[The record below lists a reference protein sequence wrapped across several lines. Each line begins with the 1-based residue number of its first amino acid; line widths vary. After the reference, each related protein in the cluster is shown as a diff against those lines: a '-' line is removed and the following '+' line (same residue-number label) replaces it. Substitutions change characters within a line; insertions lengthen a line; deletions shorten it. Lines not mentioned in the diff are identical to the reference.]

1 MKTRNILTGALL
13 ALTSVGCTDLDVDIK
28 SQYTEMPDSEIAIE
42 AQMSNAFYSFRAA
55 IGRRFDEGVSCNSDE
70 YTAVSFDGDYLNNRD
85 MANFSLHMI
94 SPTNS
99 AAQLDVFN
107 ELLTGITNCNRV
119 IFDLSEGGVPEEDL
133 APVRAVRAFYHF
145 MIMDHWGDTPI
156 IDHLLAEDEAI
167 DRSPRAD
174 VARWIESELLAVRDN
189 CYENVDASTYGK
201 PTRWM
206 VDALLAKLYINWNVY
221 TQDVTS
227 ASWNANADNEKL
239 DDCIEACDRV
249 IASGYFNLSD
259 DYKTKFMYTNG
270 SHIKDFIYAMPFD
283 AETVQGMT
291 FARFRT
297 WRRGQNNNGFYSIP
311 MSNSVGGNMT
321 LTPEFVELFCL
332 PGDRRNDVIAG
343 NTGENIGMDSFDVYQ
358 YDNTTGEPTGVR
370 NTYDGHDVTFTK
382 AITLKE
388 DLTADPAVVPNGDLN
403 CGADITGWTQGYR
416 SIKFFPDVNDYNTF
430 SRNQDNDVPVF
441 RYADVILMKCEAITR
456 GGAATNGDTPMS
468 LFNQIR
474 AYVNAPLLDH
484 NPSLQEI
491 LDERGREFLDEH
503 WRRND
508 LIRFGDFE
516 RDWGFKKEFNEN
528 ADNPQYRLWP
538 LSVNTL
544 NANTNWEQNPG
555 YYSLIIKIRYIF
567 KVKTSDC
574 FI

>member
-1 MKTRNILTGALL
+1 MKTRNILTGAFL
-13 ALTSVGCTDLDVDIK
+13 ALTAFGCTDLDVNIE
-28 SQYTEMPDSEIAIE
+28 SQYTEMPNSEIAIE
-42 AQMSNAFYSFRAA
+42 AQMSNAFYGFRNA
-55 IGRRFDEGVSCNSDE
+55 IGRRFDEGASCNSDE
-70 YTAVSFDGDYLNNRD
+70 YTAVSFDGDYLNGRD

-94 SPTNS
+94 DPTNS
-99 AAQLDVFN
+99 KNQLNVFD
-107 ELLTGITNCNRV
+107 ELQSAITNCNRV
-119 IFDLSEGGVPEEDL
+119 LFDLSAGGVSDEDL

-156 IDHLLAEDEAI
+156 IDHLLADDEKI

-174 VARWIESELLAVRDN
+174 VAKWIESELLAVRDN

-221 TQDVTS
+221 TKDVTS
-227 ASWNANADNEKL
+227 SSWNANDKNEKL
-239 DDCIEACDRV
+239 KECIAACDRI
-249 IASGYFNLSD
+249 IASGHFDLSD

-270 SHIKDFIYAMPFD
+270 SQIKDFIYAMPYD

-297 WRRGQNNNGFYSIP
+297 WRRGQNSNGFYSIE
-311 MSNSVGGNMT
+311 MSNSVGGNMA

-343 NTGENIGMDSFDVYQ
+343 STGENIGLPSFDVYQ
-358 YDNTTGEPTGVR
+358 YDNATGEPTNIR
-370 NTYDGHDVTFTK
+370 NTYGGENVTFTK

-388 DLTADPAVVPNGDLN
+388 DLTANPPVVPNADLN
-403 CGADITGWTQGYR
+403 CGADLKGWTQGYR
-416 SIKFFPDVNDYNTF
+416 SIKFFPDINDYNNF
-430 SRNQDNDVPVF
+430 SRNQDNDFPIF
-441 RYADVILMKCEAITR
+441 RYADIILMKCEAIVR
-456 GGAATNGDTPMS
+456 GGTATNGDTPMS

-484 NPSLQEI
+484 DPSLQEI

-508 LIRFGDFE
+508 LIRFGKFE
-516 RDWGFKKEFNEN
+516 EPWGFKDQFNPN
-528 ADNPQYRLWP
+528 AKNPQYRLWP
-538 LSVNTL
+538 LSIDAL
-544 NANTNWEQNPG
+544 NNNTNWKQNPG
-555 YYSLIIKIRYIF
+555 Y
-567 KVKTSDC
+567 
-574 FI
+574 

>member
-1 MKTRNILTGALL
+1 MKTKNILTSTLMVL
-13 ALTSVGCTDLDVDIK
+13 STIGCTDLDVNIE
-28 SQYTEMPDSEIAIE
+28 SQYTEMPNSDIAIE
-42 AQMSNAFYSFRAA
+42 AQMSNAFYGFRNA

-70 YTAVSFDGDYLNNRD
+70 YTAVSFDGDYLNSRD

-94 SPTNS
+94 DPTNS
-99 AAQLDVFN
+99 KNQLNVLD
-107 ELLTGITNCNRV
+107 ELQSAITNCNRV
-119 IFDLSEGGVPEEDL
+119 IFDLSAGGVSEEDL

-145 MIMDHWGDTPI
+145 LIMDHWGDTPI
-156 IDHLLAEDEAI
+156 IDHLLTDDEKI

-174 VARWIESELLAVRDN
+174 VAKWIESELLAVRDN

-221 TQDVTS
+221 TKDVTS
-227 ASWNANADNEKL
+227 TSWNPNAANEKL
-239 DDCIEACDRV
+239 NDCIAACDR
-249 IASGYFNLSD
+249 IIISGNFDLKD
-259 DYKTKFMYTNG
+259 DYKMKFMYTNG
-270 SHIKDFIYAMPFD
+270 SQIKDFIYAMPYD

-297 WRRGQNNNGFYSIP
+297 WRRGQNSNGFYSIE
-311 MSNSVGGNMT
+311 MSNSVGGNMA

-332 PGDRRNDVIAG
+332 PGDRCNDVIAG
-343 NTGENIGMDSFDVYQ
+343 NTGANIDQPSFDVYQ
-358 YDNTTGEPTGVR
+358 YDNATGEPTNVR
-370 NTYDGHDVTFTK
+370 NTYGGENVTFTK

-388 DLTADPAVVPNGDLN
+388 DLTANPPIVPNADLN
-403 CGADITGWTQGYR
+403 CGADLKGWTQGYR
-416 SIKFFPDVNDYNTF
+416 SIKFFPDINDYNNF
-430 SRNQDNDVPVF
+430 SRNQDNDVPIF
-441 RYADVILMKCEAITR
+441 RYADIILMKCEAIVR
-456 GGAATNGDTPMS
+456 GGTATNGDTPMS

-516 RDWGFKKEFNEN
+516 RDWGFKNDFNPN
-528 ADNPQYRLWP
+528 ATNPQYRLWP
-538 LSVNTL
+538 LSIDAL
-544 NANTNWEQNPG
+544 NNNTNWKQNPG
-555 YYSLIIKIRYIF
+555 Y
-567 KVKTSDC
+567 
-574 FI
+574 

>member
-1 MKTRNILTGALL
+1 MKTKNILTSTLMVL
-13 ALTSVGCTDLDVDIK
+13 STIGCTDLDVNIE
-28 SQYTEMPDSEIAIE
+28 SQYTEMPNSDIAIE
-42 AQMSNAFYSFRAA
+42 AQMSNAFYGFRNA

-70 YTAVSFDGDYLNNRD
+70 YTAVSFDGDYLNSRD

-94 SPTNS
+94 DPTNS
-99 AAQLDVFN
+99 KNQLNVLD
-107 ELLTGITNCNRV
+107 ELQSAITNCNRV
-119 IFDLSEGGVPEEDL
+119 IFDLSAGGVSEEAL

-145 MIMDHWGDTPI
+145 LIMDHWGDTPI
-156 IDHLLAEDEAI
+156 IDHLLTDDEKI

-174 VARWIESELLAVRDN
+174 VAKWIESELLAVRDN

-221 TQDVTS
+221 TKDVTS
-227 ASWNANADNEKL
+227 TSWNPNAANEKL
-239 DDCIEACDRV
+239 NDCIAACDR
-249 IASGYFNLSD
+249 IIISGNFDLKD
-259 DYKTKFMYTNG
+259 DYKMKFMYTNG
-270 SHIKDFIYAMPFD
+270 SQIKDFIYAMPYD

-297 WRRGQNNNGFYSIP
+297 WRRGQNSNGFYSIE
-311 MSNSVGGNMT
+311 MSNSVGGNMA

-343 NTGENIGMDSFDVYQ
+343 NTGANIDQPSFDVYQ
-358 YDNTTGEPTGVR
+358 YDNATGEPTNVR
-370 NTYDGHDVTFTK
+370 NTYGGENVTFTK

-388 DLTADPAVVPNGDLN
+388 DLTANPPIVPNADLN
-403 CGADITGWTQGYR
+403 CGADLKGWTQGYR
-416 SIKFFPDVNDYNTF
+416 SIKFFPDINDYNNF
-430 SRNQDNDVPVF
+430 SRNQDNDVPIF
-441 RYADVILMKCEAITR
+441 RYADIILMKCEAIVR
-456 GGAATNGDTPMS
+456 GGTATNGDTPMS

-474 AYVNAPLLDH
+474 AYVNAPLLAH

-516 RDWGFKKEFNEN
+516 RDWGFKNDFNPN
-528 ADNPQYRLWP
+528 ATNPQYRLWP
-538 LSVNTL
+538 LSIDAL
-544 NANTNWEQNPG
+544 NNNTNWKQNPG
-555 YYSLIIKIRYIF
+555 Y
-567 KVKTSDC
+567 
-574 FI
+574 

>member
-1 MKTRNILTGALL
+1 MKTKNILTSTLMVL
-13 ALTSVGCTDLDVDIK
+13 STISCTDLDVNIE
-28 SQYTEMPDSEIAIE
+28 SQYTEMPNSDIAIE
-42 AQMSNAFYSFRAA
+42 AQMSNAFYGFRNA

-70 YTAVSFDGDYLNNRD
+70 YTAVSFDGDYLNSRD

-94 SPTNS
+94 DPTNS
-99 AAQLDVFN
+99 KNQLNVLD
-107 ELLTGITNCNRV
+107 ELQSAITNCNRV
-119 IFDLSEGGVPEEDL
+119 IFDLSAGGVSEEDL

-145 MIMDHWGDTPI
+145 LIMDHWGDTPI
-156 IDHLLAEDEAI
+156 IDHLLTDDEKI

-174 VARWIESELLAVRDN
+174 VAKWIESELLAVRDN

-221 TQDVTS
+221 TKDVTS
-227 ASWNANADNEKL
+227 TSWNPNAANEKL
-239 DDCIEACDRV
+239 NDCIAACDR
-249 IASGYFNLSD
+249 IIISGNFDLKD
-259 DYKTKFMYTNG
+259 DYKMKFMYTNG
-270 SHIKDFIYAMPFD
+270 SQIKDFIYAMPYD

-297 WRRGQNNNGFYSIP
+297 WRRGQNSNGFYSIE
-311 MSNSVGGNMT
+311 MSNSVGGNMA

-343 NTGENIGMDSFDVYQ
+343 NTGANIDQPSFDVYQ
-358 YDNTTGEPTGVR
+358 YDNATGEPTNVR
-370 NTYDGHDVTFTK
+370 NTYGGENVTFTK

-388 DLTADPAVVPNGDLN
+388 DLTANPPIVPNADLN
-403 CGADITGWTQGYR
+403 CGADLKGWTQGYR
-416 SIKFFPDVNDYNTF
+416 SIKFFPDINDYNNF
-430 SRNQDNDVPVF
+430 SRNQDNDVPIF
-441 RYADVILMKCEAITR
+441 RYADIILMKCEAIVR
-456 GGAATNGDTPMS
+456 GGTATNGDTPMS

-516 RDWGFKKEFNEN
+516 RDWGFKNDFNPN
-528 ADNPQYRLWP
+528 ATNPQYRLWP
-538 LSVNTL
+538 LSIDAL
-544 NANTNWEQNPG
+544 NNNTNWKQNPG
-555 YYSLIIKIRYIF
+555 Y
-567 KVKTSDC
+567 
-574 FI
+574 

>member
-1 MKTRNILTGALL
+1 MKTRNIVTSALL
-13 ALTSVGCTDLDVDIK
+13 ALTTIGCTDLDVDIK

-119 IFDLSEGGVPEEDL
+119 IFDLSEGGVSEEDL
-133 APVRAVRAFYHF
+133 APVRAARAFYHF

-167 DRSPRAD
+167 DRSPRAE
-174 VARWIESELLAVRDN
+174 VAQWIESELLAVRDN
-189 CYENVDASTYGK
+189 CYEEVDASTYGK
-201 PTRWM
+201 PTKWM

-221 TQDVTS
+221 TKDVTS
-227 ASWNANADNEKL
+227 AAWDANATNEKL
-239 DDCIEACDRV
+239 DDCIAACDRV
-249 IASGYFNLSD
+249 IASGYFDLSD

-270 SHIKDFIYAMPFD
+270 SQIKDFIYAMPFD
-283 AETVQGMT
+283 AETIQGMT

-297 WRRGQNNNGFYSIP
+297 WRRGQNSNGFYSIE

-343 NTGENIGMDSFDVYQ
+343 NTGENIGMETFDVYQ
-358 YDNTTGEPTGVR
+358 YDNNTGEPTTVR
-370 NTYDGHDVTFTK
+370 NTYNDNDVTFTK
-382 AITLKE
+382 SITLKE
-388 DLTADPAVVPNGDLN
+388 DYSDPENPVVPNADLN
-403 CGADITGWTQGYR
+403 CGADLTGWTQGYR
-416 SIKFFPDVNDYNTF
+416 SIKFFPDINDYNTF
-430 SRNQDNDVPVF
+430 SRNQDNDVPIF
-441 RYADVILMKCEAITR
+441 RYADVILMKCEALVR
-456 GGAATNGDTPMS
+456 QGATTSANGDTPQS

-474 AYVNAPLLDH
+474 GYVNAPLLDH

-516 RDWGFKKEFNEN
+516 RDWGFKNDFNPD
-528 ADNPQYRLWP
+528 ATNPQYRLWP

-544 NANTNWEQNPG
+544 NANTNWSQNAG
-555 YYSLIIKIRYIF
+555 Y
-567 KVKTSDC
+567 
-574 FI
+574 

>member
-1 MKTRNILTGALL
+1 MKTRNIVTGALL
-13 ALTSVGCTDLDVDIK
+13 ALTTIGCTDLDVDIK

-119 IFDLSEGGVPEEDL
+119 IFDLSEGGVSEEDL

-167 DRSPRAD
+167 DRSPRAEA
-174 VARWIESELLAVRDN
+174 ARWIESELLAVRDN

-221 TQDVTS
+221 TKDVTS
-227 ASWNANADNEKL
+227 ASWDANAANEKL
-239 DDCIEACDRV
+239 DDCIAACDRV
-249 IASGYFNLSD
+249 IASGYFDLSD

-270 SHIKDFIYAMPFD
+270 SQIKDFIYAMPFD
-283 AETVQGMT
+283 AETIQGMT

-297 WRRGQNNNGFYSIP
+297 WRRGQNSNGFYSIE

-343 NTGENIGMDSFDVYQ
+343 NTGENIGMETFDVYQ
-358 YDNTTGEPTGVR
+358 YDNNTGEPTTVR
-370 NTYDGHDVTFTK
+370 NTYNDNDVTFTK
-382 AITLKE
+382 SITLKE
-388 DLTADPAVVPNGDLN
+388 DYSDPENPVVPNADLN
-403 CGADITGWTQGYR
+403 CGADLTGWTQGYR
-416 SIKFFPDVNDYNTF
+416 SIKFFPDINDYNTF
-430 SRNQDNDVPVF
+430 SRNQDNDVPIF
-441 RYADVILMKCEAITR
+441 RYADVILMKCEALVR
-456 GGAATNGDTPMS
+456 QGATTSANGDTPQS

-474 AYVNAPLLDH
+474 GYVNAPLLKH

-516 RDWGFKKEFNEN
+516 RDWGFKNDFNPN
-528 ADNPQYRLWP
+528 ASNPQYRLWP
-538 LSVNTL
+538 LSINVL

-555 YYSLIIKIRYIF
+555 Y
-567 KVKTSDC
+567 
-574 FI
+574 

>member
-1 MKTRNILTGALL
+1 MKTRNILTGAFL
-13 ALTSVGCTDLDVDIK
+13 ALTTIGCTDLNVEIE

-107 ELLTGITNCNRV
+107 DLQTGITNCNRV
-119 IFDLSEGGVPEEDL
+119 MFDLSAGGVSEEDL

-156 IDHLLAEDEAI
+156 IDHLLGDNERI

-221 TQDVTS
+221 TKDVTS
-227 ASWNANADNEKL
+227 ASWDANAANEKL
-239 DDCIEACDRV
+239 DDCIAACDRV
-249 IASGYFNLSD
+249 IASGYFNLND
-259 DYKTKFMYTNG
+259 DYKTKFMYNNG

-297 WRRGQNNNGFYSIP
+297 WRRGQNKNGFYSIE

-343 NTGENIGMDSFDVYQ
+343 NTGENINLPSFDVYQ
-358 YDNTTGEPTGVR
+358 YDNTTGMPTNVR
-370 NTYDGHDVTFTK
+370 NTYNNEEVTFTK
-382 AITLKE
+382 SITLKE
-388 DLTADPAVVPNGDLN
+388 DLTIDPPVLPNADLN
-403 CGADITGWTQGYR
+403 CGADMKGWTQGYR
-416 SIKFFPDVNDYNTF
+416 SIKFFPDINDYNNF

-456 GGAATNGDTPMS
+456 GGNATNGDTPMS

-516 RDWGFKKEFNEN
+516 RDWGFKYDFNPD
-528 ADNPQYRLWP
+528 AGNPQYRLWP
-538 LSVNTL
+538 LSVNVL
-544 NANTNWEQNPG
+544 NTNTNWEQNAG
-555 YYSLIIKIRYIF
+555 YNRN
-567 KVKTSDC
+567 
-574 FI
+574 